1 MPTEPER
8 SSAGETETD
17 LERIKPHPMKN
28 GPLTWTSKLQTLPYW
43 DIPLLFTNCII
54 QSWEVHHHA
63 DNSWWESCIRM
74 PFWWWIWATSWASLV
89 AHMVKNP
96 PEIWETWVWS
106 LGWEEP
112 LEEAM
117 APTPVFS
124 PRESPWTEEPGGLQ
138 SMGSQRIRHDQV
150 NKCGTAHPRSVFE
163 WVSQSLR
170 FGGRTGTCCALC
182 RGPQHVLRTLEED
195 PVRFHSQQSW
205 ETVLRPRQA
214 HELCVASS
222 QETWVPEPAL
232 LPTTKQIT

>member
-1 MPTEPER
+1 
-8 SSAGETETD
+8 
-17 LERIKPHPMKN
+17 MKN

-124 PRESPWTEEPGGLQ
+124 PRESPCTEKPGRLQ
-138 SMGSQRIRHDQV
+138 SI
-150 NKCGTAHPRSVFE
+150 
-163 WVSQSLR
+163 
-170 FGGRTGTCCALC
+170 
-182 RGPQHVLRTLEED
+182 GPQREGNDWSKLAHAQILWYHPIGCYPFQRVDKGSLLYRICHFFHCCHILQLNVTKNWESFFPHFFWNYFKLLE
-195 PVRFHSQQSW
+195 
-205 ETVLRPRQA
+205 
-214 HELCVASS
+214 
-222 QETWVPEPAL
+222 
-232 LPTTKQIT
+232 